1 MLILYYLWFSFGF
14 QRFTFS
20 SQVLCF
26 LSFFK
31 PVIKGGKDLLICE
44 GYSVSLIFIEAVEYF
59 EVSNIYQV
67 ISFMQTR
74 KEDERKKIINYL

>member
-1 MLILYYLWFSFGF
+1 MIFIWI
-14 QRFTFS
+14 
-20 SQVLCF
+20 SQTQIF
-26 LSFFK
+26 DTRKRYISFFFFFFFVTYNK
-31 PVIKGGKDLLICE
+31 KKSLLICE
-44 GYSVSLIFIEAVEYF
+44 GYSVSLIFIGAVEYF